1 MTTANSRRISLS
13 RGLLIGLLGS
23 TFSLAANSASVIVEA
38 DSIANDDA
46 PSMSVSYAGLD
57 LDDPAS
63 MHILYG
69 RLKVAARLV
78 CGGDI
83 SGVREVQRIF
93 AHKAC
98 VDDALDSAID
108 SIGNAALTTLHQESA
123 TEAPVSYLP
132 TPEAAGDREVEHE
145 ERSPFH
151 ATRVAPAGP
160 IG

>member
-1 MTTANSRRISLS
+1 MTTANSRRINLS
-13 RGLLIGLLGS
+13 HGLLIGLLSS

-57 LDDPAS
+57 LNDPAG

-78 CGGDI
+78 CGSDI
-83 SGVREVQRIF
+83 SGVRDVQRIF
-93 AHKAC
+93 AHKTC
-98 VDDALDSAID
+98 VNDALDSAID

-123 TEAPVSYLP
+123 AEVPVS
-132 TPEAAGDREVEHE
+132 
-145 ERSPFH
+145 
-151 ATRVAPAGP
+151 
-160 IG
+160 

>member
-1 MTTANSRRISLS
+1 MTTAISRRVSLS

-23 TFSLAANSASVIVEA
+23 TFSLAAHSAGSVIVEA
-38 DSIANDDA
+38 DTITDDDA

-57 LDDPAS
+57 LNDPAG
-63 MHILYG
+63 MHTLYG

-93 AHKAC
+93 AHRAC

-108 SIGNAALTTLHQESA
+108 SIDNDALTTLHKESA
-123 TEAPVSYLP
+123 AEAPVS
-132 TPEAAGDREVEHE
+132 
-145 ERSPFH
+145 
-151 ATRVAPAGP
+151 
-160 IG
+160 

>member
-1 MTTANSRRISLS
+1 MTTAISRRISLS

-23 TFSLAANSASVIVEA
+23 TFSLAAHAGSVIVEA
-38 DSIANDDA
+38 DAIADDDT

-57 LDDPAS
+57 LNDPAG
-63 MHILYG
+63 MHTLYG

-108 SIGNAALTTLHQESA
+108 SIDNAALTTLHKESA
-123 TEAPVSYLP
+123 AEAPVS
-132 TPEAAGDREVEHE
+132 
-145 ERSPFH
+145 
-151 ATRVAPAGP
+151 
-160 IG
+160 